1 MTTFL
6 IVLALLAAGLF
17 IELIAANRAPFG
29 CQDESGFHFQSPH
42 DGDSRAFE
50 FENPS

>member
-6 IVLALLAAGLF
+6 IVLALLAAGL
-17 IELIAANRAPFG
+17 ITELIAADHSPLG
-29 CQDESGFHFQSPH
+29 WQDESGFHFQSPH
-42 DGDSRAFE
+42 GGEFHAFD